1 LTLRLPAVVAAL
13 LILSA
18 PLLLFT
24 GSASAE
30 PIDTGYRPW
39 VNGFSFQNSGDAE
52 AFYGVD
58 LGALAGPD
66 FHDEIFRHTGHCY
79 GMASASV
86 EDFLANRSSMDM
98 SIETAMPRLD
108 RIQTEQSFYYI
119 ADYARSPFGG
129 SSPGNRA
136 EYEKIMD
143 RLASGRPAVIGVY
156 YSGGGHPGHA
166 VVAYRADTID
176 NKTLLSV
183 YDPNLPPA
191 LYPYEETPLTAVY
204 DIKNGSFWYDN
215 GQPFDQVRLD
225 DISQAGVAGGKAL
238 TAGVASLPCAFIF
251 VLALL
256 RFPPRP

>member
-1 LTLRLPAVVAAL
+1 MVAAL

-18 PLLLFT
+18 SLLLST
-24 GSASAE
+24 GPASASGASSTGA
-30 PIDTGYRPW
+30 IDTGYRPW

-86 EDFLANRSSMDM
+86 EDFLANRSSMDV

-119 ADYARSPFGG
+119 ADYARAPFGG
-129 SSPGNRA
+129 SSPLNRA

-143 RLASGRPAVIGVY
+143 RLASGRPAVIGIY

-191 LYPYEETPLTAVY
+191 MYPYEETPLTAVY
-204 DIKNGSFWYDN
+204 DLENGSFWYDN

-238 TAGVASLPCAFIF
+238 TAGMASLPGVFIF
-251 VLALL
+251 VLALR